1 MKKSQFGEKDC
12 FYTEEEFGAE
22 SGDGG
27 DNRIFPLK
35 AVLKII
41 FWFVLTGDFVFLFAS
56 VGCCGEDIIPLCFII
71 FLAVIAVSAAVLLRL
86 TIFLDMAEDIRRIK
100 NILERNEH
108 DRKQ

>member
-1 MKKSQFGEKDC
+1 MKKSQFSEKDC
-12 FYTEEEFGAE
+12 FYTEEESGTE
-22 SGDGG
+22 SGD
-27 DNRIFPLK
+27 DRIFPLK
-35 AVLKII
+35 AVLKVI

-56 VGCCGEDIIPLCFII
+56 VVSCGENIIPLCFII

-86 TIFLDMAEDIRRIK
+86 TMFLDMAEDIRRIK

>member
-1 MKKSQFGEKDC
+1 MKKSRFDEKDC
-12 FYTEEEFGAE
+12 LYTEEEVGEE
-22 SGDGG
+22 SGD
-27 DNRIFPLK
+27 DNRVFPLK

-56 VGCCGEDIIPLCFII
+56 VGSCGEDIIPLCFII
-71 FLAVIAVSAAVLLRL
+71 FLAAIAVSAAVLLRL
-86 TIFLDMAEDIRRIK
+86 TMFLDMAEDIRRIK